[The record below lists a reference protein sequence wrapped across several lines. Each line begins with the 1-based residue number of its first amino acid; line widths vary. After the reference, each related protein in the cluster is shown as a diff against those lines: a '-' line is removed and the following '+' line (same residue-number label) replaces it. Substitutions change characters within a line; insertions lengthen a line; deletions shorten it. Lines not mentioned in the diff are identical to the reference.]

1 MTDLNWRQLNAKL
14 SSLSEQEVRTLMDK
28 ERHFGK
34 RPTVLVRL
42 HQRYT
47 VLRAA
52 RERQELLQDIG
63 EAKRA

>member
-14 SSLSEQEVRTLMDK
+14 ITLSEQEVRSLLDQ

-34 RPTVLVRL
+34 RPTMLVRL

-52 RERQELLQDIG
+52 RERQEMLRDLASD
-63 EAKRA
+63 AN